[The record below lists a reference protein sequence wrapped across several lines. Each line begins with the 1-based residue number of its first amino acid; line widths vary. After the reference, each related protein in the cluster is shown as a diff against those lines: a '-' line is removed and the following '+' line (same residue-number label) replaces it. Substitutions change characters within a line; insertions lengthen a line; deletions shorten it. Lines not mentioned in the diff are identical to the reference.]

1 MPGISAFQIT
11 IIKSNLQS
19 RKNIRYRI
27 SLSSCGQRNHHLERG
42 KTKPRSHQRYRSSI
56 QYHLLPNRVLLL
68 TYVRHISNLFCKT
81 DANKD
86 SHRAV
91 DIMFM
96 YHDILLVMRSYGY
109 RSSERVRIDHQP
121 SLRVLQSL
129 TTSTL
134 TSSTFDSCLLLS
146 GTCCPWL
153 EQRPKRQKTKVEK
166 THPKRFIKF

>member
-11 IIKSNLQS
+11 IIKSSLQS

-27 SLSSCGQRNHHLERG
+27 SPSSCGQRNHHLKRG
-42 KTKPRSHQRYRSSI
+42 KTKLRSHQRYRSSI

-81 DANKD
+81 DASRD

-109 RSSERVRIDHQP
+109 RSSERVKIDHQ
-121 SLRVLQSL
+121 QKKQCYSL
-129 TTSTL
+129 TLHLHYFYPSTL
-134 TSSTFDSCLLLS
+134 VLLLS
-146 GTCCPWL
+146 GTCCPVAGT
-153 EQRPKRQKTKVEK
+153 ETKTPKDKSRKDT
-166 THPKRFIKF
+166 PKKGS